1 MSRPLRLEFPGSLWH
16 VTVRGNER
24 RDIFVDDTDR
34 NRFLD
39 LLGESVDRFKWIVP
53 TYALMPNHTHAV
65 IQLTTETLSRGMC
78 WLNGNYAREFNRR
91 HRRVG
96 HLFQGRFKPFLIDK
110 DAYFLEVLRYVV
122 LNPVRACIVAKP
134 DDYDWTSYRA
144 IMGAAE
150 APPWLAVDDAL
161 VQFGPTREIARA
173 NYCQFVDAGIG
184 LDRKPW
190 DDLVGQIYLGG
201 EQWLEKVRTQIALK
215 PRADE
220 HPQQQRSPGNLA
232 MADIVAAVASALST
246 DEARV
251 RYGPDKFARMVA
263 AWVGCYEALLP
274 NRVIAAG
281 LRLRSSSRVS
291 ALVRRCDRELVQNV
305 DLQADVDRCIA
316 TLRRKQPT
324 ADLAPS

>member
-24 RDIFVDDTDR
+24 RDIFLDDTDR

-53 TYALMPNHTHAV
+53 TYALMPNHVHSV
-65 IQLTTETLSRGMC
+65 IQLSTETLSRGMC

-122 LNPVRACIVAKP
+122 LNPVRAFMVAKP
-134 DDYDWTSYRA
+134 EDYDWTSYRA
-144 IMGAAE
+144 I
-150 APPWLAVDDAL
+150 
-161 VQFGPTREIARA
+161 
-173 NYCQFVDAGIG
+173 
-184 LDRKPW
+184 
-190 DDLVGQIYLGG
+190 
-201 EQWLEKVRTQIALK
+201 
-215 PRADE
+215 
-220 HPQQQRSPGNLA
+220 
-232 MADIVAAVASALST
+232 
-246 DEARV
+246 
-251 RYGPDKFARMVA
+251 MVA

-274 NRVIAAG
+274 NRVVAAG

-291 ALVRRCDRELVQNV
+291 ALIRRCDRELVQNV

>member
-16 VTVRGNER
+16 ITVRGNER
-24 RDIFVDDTDR
+24 RDIFFDDTDR
-34 NRFLD
+34 RRFID
-39 LLGESVDRFKWIVP
+39 LLGESVLRFKWIVP
-53 TYALMPNHTHAV
+53 TYAMMPNHIHSV

-110 DAYFLEVLRYVV
+110 EAYYLEVLRYVV

-134 DDYDWTSYRA
+134 EDYAWTSYRA
-144 IMGAAE
+144 IMGDVE
-150 APPWLAVDDAL
+150 APPWLAVDDVL
-161 VQFGPTREIARA
+161 VQFGPTKEIARA
-173 NYCQFVDAGIG
+173 NYREFVDAGIG
-184 LDRKPW
+184 LDRRPW
-190 DDLVGQIYLGG
+190 DDLVGQIYLGDAS
-201 EQWLEKVRTQIALK
+201 WLDKVRAQIALK

-220 HPQQQRSPGNLA
+220 HPQQQRTPRDLA
-232 MADIVAAVASALST
+232 MADVVAAVASALSI

-281 LRLRSSSRVS
+281 LRLRSPSRVS
-291 ALVRRCDRELVQNV
+291 ALVRRCDRELARKG